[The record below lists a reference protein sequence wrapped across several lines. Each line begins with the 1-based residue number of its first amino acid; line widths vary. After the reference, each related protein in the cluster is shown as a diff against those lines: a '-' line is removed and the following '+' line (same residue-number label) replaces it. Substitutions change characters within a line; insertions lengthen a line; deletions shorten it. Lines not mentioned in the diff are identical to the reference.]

1 MFSCHF
7 KKNDENIHF
16 VQALKSKTRN
26 EFVNV
31 FVTLELKE
39 KWAK

>member
-7 KKNDENIHF
+7 KKNDENIH
-16 VQALKSKTRN
+16 SKTRN

-31 FVTLELKE
+31 FVTLEFKE
-39 KWAK
+39 K